1 MILNI
6 SIFNFLFLI
15 LVIPISFLLE
25 GIRRKLIARMQN
37 RIGPPIWQP
46 FYDIIKLFEKDKSD
60 SSANENIIF
69 RTMPLVYFI
78 TTFSLFLF
86 IPFPLINFHLDF
98 ILFIYIFVLSGA
110 LYIMLGVVSNSPY
123 GYIGSMRDISLM
135 LCYEIIFA
143 IVIFTFVNFT
153 KIQSLADFNEK
164 WMILKLP
171 IASACLFMIGLV
183 ETRITPYDTIE
194 AYTEII
200 GSAET
205 EFSGK
210 GLAFFEISKNLK
222 LVFFVFL
229 TTLLFFGFKNL
240 ITFSIISLIILFVL
254 TFIEASTCRYRLDQ
268 TLNILIIVL
277 FFAILEF
284 IRINFI
290 KW

>member
-6 SIFNFLFLI
+6 SMFNLLFLV

-25 GIRRKLIARMQN
+25 GIRRKLMARMQN

-46 FYDIIKLFEKDKSD
+46 FYDVIKLFEKGESD

-69 RTMPLVYFI
+69 RAVPLLYFI
-78 TTFSLFLF
+78 ITFSLFLF
-86 IPFPLINFHLDF
+86 IPFPIVSFHLDF
-98 ILFIYIFVLSGA
+98 ILFIYIFILSGA
-110 LYIMLGVVSNSPY
+110 LYIILGVVSNSPY

-135 LCYEIIFA
+135 LCYEIVFA
-143 IVIFTFVNFT
+143 IVIFTFVTFT
-153 KIQSLADFNEK
+153 NIQSLADFNEM

-171 IASACLFMIGLV
+171 IASACLFMITLV
-183 ETRITPYDTIE
+183 ETRITPYDTVE

-222 LVFFVFL
+222 LAFFVFL
-229 TTLLFFGFKNL
+229 TTLLFFGFKDL
-240 ITFSIISLIILFVL
+240 ITFSIFSLIMLFVL
-254 TFIEASTCRYRLDQ
+254 VFTEATTCRYRMDQ

-277 FFAILEF
+277 FFAILEL
-284 IRINFI
+284 IRINFMT
-290 KW
+290 W

>member
-1 MILNI
+1 M
-6 SIFNFLFLI
+6 FNLLFLV
-15 LVIPISFLLE
+15 LVIPVSFVLE
-25 GIRRKLIARMQN
+25 GIRRKLMARMQN

-46 FYDIIKLFEKDKSD
+46 FYDVIKLFEKGESD

-69 RTMPLVYFI
+69 RIMPLIYFI

-86 IPFPLINFHLDF
+86 VPFSLINFPLDF
-98 ILFIYIFVLSGA
+98 ILFIYIFILSGA

-143 IVIFTFVNFT
+143 IIIFTFVTFT
-153 KIQSLADFNEK
+153 RIRSLADFNSE

-171 IASACLFMIGLV
+171 IASICLFIITLV
-183 ETRITPYDTIE
+183 ETRITPYDTVE

-222 LVFFVFL
+222 LAFFVFL
-229 TTLLFFGFKNL
+229 TTLLFFGFKDL
-240 ITFSIISLIILFVL
+240 ITFSIISLIMLFAL
-254 TFIEASTCRYRLDQ
+254 TFIEATTCRYRMDQ
-268 TLNILIIVL
+268 TLNVLIIVL
-277 FFAILEF
+277 FFAILEL

-290 KW
+290 VW